1 MAIKRKYNSNR
12 TTDASKASKASKA
25 SAPPQAAPAPEP
37 APAAQDVDSIAMSA
51 LKVGAKYALNI
62 GTTAGIETSRE
73 IFGETPTL
81 IGAGL
86 LTAAAIVIEV
96 VAPDSGL
103 AAVASPMGQAS
114 ASAGL
119 AVPITR
125 KILHATG
132 IAKPKGGELTPE
144 EMRRQI
150 KAYRAGEYEGE
161 QRQQLPASEEHAGAE
176 AFETVYQGAQ
186 RS

>member
-12 TTDASKASKASKA
+12 ATDASKEATKS
-25 SAPPQAAPAPEP
+25 SAPPQAAPAPET

-81 IGAGL
+81 VGAGL
-86 LTAAAIVIEV
+86 LTAAAIIIEV

-150 KAYRAGEYEGE
+150 QAYRAAEYEGE
-161 QRQQLPASEEHAGAE
+161 QRQKLPASEERAGAE